1 MTRETTIS
9 SDSARAEGL
18 LLGLLGE
25 ALDERFLKTDARDT
39 YVAAYQEARNLLRA
53 QLDEQRRALL
63 ESGVLIESGSAVLE
77 LARARQALCQVQAV
91 AAIALRR
98 LTRHQVPEVRLWH
111 ALLGA
116 SRLGGVNPEGV
127 ALRCTQEGQLLAPVG
142 QALLLGDL
150 YGPSRYVQIVLTEQ
164 GELRAFPEER
174 HG

>member
-63 ESGVLIESGSAVLE
+63 ESGVLIESGAGALE
-77 LARARQALCQVQAV
+77 LARVRQALCQVQAV
-91 AAIALRR
+91 ANIALRR
-98 LTRHQVPEVRLWH
+98 LAQEQVPEARLWH

-116 SRLGGVNPEGV
+116 SRLGGVNPESV